1 MLDDRVPNLSQFE
14 FYIIIRKAFP
24 LLNLHDII
32 VSFIPITRQ
41 YPHWQ
46 MIADQ
51 WVMYKEND
59 RE

>member
-51 WVMYKEND
+51 
-59 RE
+59 